1 MEARPICLR
10 SPAIAQPFIPKSPS
24 PAKQFGE
31 HGRLHP
37 KRPSAAIS
45 RMIHLLLLLRCGRLA
60 SLQTLL
66 FGSPYNLRLTSATA
80 ARGFCSNGISDLRG
94 RILLLSENPASVA
107 TEDKEAL
114 RSAVSALADQ
124 LLALPDGQDLAAP
137 LDSGSFAALLH
148 CSPAGFASVELLSRL
163 KSRPL
168 LALQVFNWRKKLAD
182 AGIPMLPEEYSKAIT
197 LAGRTKNV
205 DLAAELFSDA
215 IDASLRNAC
224 LYNALMSAY
233 MYNGLIEKA
242 VSVFED
248 LKQDFNCKPTI
259 VTYNILLSV
268 FGRFLLVDHMETVLQ
283 AIDDSYLSYTITTY
297 NTAIAAYVT
306 AWMWDKMERMYQ
318 SMVEGPIKPDTDTL
332 LLMLRGYAYS
342 SNLEKM
348 EKTYDQIKEMVND
361 RQTPLIRTMI
371 DAYTKSCHL
380 DRVRKVEALM
390 KLIPEDDYR
399 ACLNVRLI
407 RMYAQ
412 EGLIEAMEG
421 LISKA
426 FQHNTVVTAVGV
438 MRSIISSY
446 FKSNEVDRLA
456 GFIRQAENAGWRLC
470 RSLYHCKM
478 VMYGQQNRLEEM
490 HGVLDEM
497 ENFRFDRTK
506 KTFFILY
513 KGYSN
518 IGRRLEAET
527 VIGMMW
533 KHGYG
538 NPEDACVS

>member
-1 MEARPICLR
+1 
-10 SPAIAQPFIPKSPS
+10 
-24 PAKQFGE
+24 
-31 HGRLHP
+31 
-37 KRPSAAIS
+37 
-45 RMIHLLLLLRCGRLA
+45 
-60 SLQTLL
+60 
-66 FGSPYNLRLTSATA
+66 
-80 ARGFCSNGISDLRG
+80 
-94 RILLLSENPASVA
+94 
-107 TEDKEAL
+107 
-114 RSAVSALADQ
+114 
-124 LLALPDGQDLAAP
+124 
-137 LDSGSFAALLH
+137 
-148 CSPAGFASVELLSRL
+148 
-163 KSRPL
+163 
-168 LALQVFNWRKKLAD
+168 
-182 AGIPMLPEEYSKAIT
+182 MLPEEYSKAIT

-497 ENFRFDRTK
+497 ENFRFGRTK

-538 NPEDACVS
+538 NPEDACVSPRRLSTAGCPRDLSLAGEELLVGDYSFSSRGETERPRAKNCRQAIPSPLWGDGTSAGFVARGRRIAGRRFLLPTQGEGSRQRFQFASLHSAVDGKGYREVVLEAYNDIDD

>member
-1 MEARPICLR
+1 MLFP
-10 SPAIAQPFIPKSPS
+10 SPAIAQPFISKSPS
-24 PAKQFGE
+24 TAQQFGE
-31 HGRLHP
+31 HGRRHP
-37 KRPSAAIS
+37 MRPAAAMARVS
-45 RMIHLLLLLRCGRLA
+45 HLLLLLRCGRIA
-60 SLQTLL
+60 SLQTPLYD
-66 FGSPYNLRLTSATA
+66 SPYNLRFTSAAA
-80 ARGFCSNGISDLRG
+80 ARGFCSNGISDLRD

-124 LLALPDGQDLAAP
+124 LLALPDDQDLAAL
-137 LDSGSFAALLH
+137 LDSVSFATLLL
-148 CSPAGFASVELLSRL
+148 CFPAGFASVELLSLL

-168 LALQVFNWRKKLAD
+168 LALQVFNCRKKLAD
-182 AGIPMLPEEYSKAIT
+182 AGIPMLSEEYSKAIT

-205 DLAAELFSDA
+205 GLATELFSDA
-215 IDASLRNAC
+215 IDAGLRNAC

-233 MYNGLIEKA
+233 MYSGLTKKA

-268 FGRFLLVDHMETVLQ
+268 FGRSLLVDHMETVLQ
-283 AIDDSYLSYTITTY
+283 AIDDSDLSYTITTY

-318 SMVEGPIKPDTDTL
+318 SMVEGPIKPDAETL
-332 LLMLRGYAYS
+332 LLMLRGYAHS

-348 EKTYDQIKEMVND
+348 EKTYDQIKEMINN

-371 DAYTKSCHL
+371 YAYTKSCHP

-390 KLIPEDDYR
+390 KLIPGDEYR
-399 ACLNVRLI
+399 HCLNVHLI

-412 EGLIEAMEG
+412 EGLTEAMEG
-421 LISKA
+421 LISEA
-426 FQHNTVVTAVGV
+426 FQHNTVVTTVGV

-446 FKSNEVDRLA
+446 FKSNAVDRLA

-497 ENFRFDRTK
+497 ENFRFGRTK

-533 KHGYG
+533 KCGYG